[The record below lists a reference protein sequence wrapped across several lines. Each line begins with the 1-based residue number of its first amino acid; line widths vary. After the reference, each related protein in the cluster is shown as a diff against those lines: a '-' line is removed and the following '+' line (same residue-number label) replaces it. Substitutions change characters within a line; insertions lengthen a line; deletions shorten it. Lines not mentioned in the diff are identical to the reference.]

1 MMMLSDPELE
11 DEEFWEAKEFLFTS
25 RHSLKELNVLRAEND
40 EVILGRVTDV

>member
-11 DEEFWEAKEFLFTS
+11 DEEFWEAKEFLFTFH
-25 RHSLKELNVLRAEND
+25 HSLKELNVLRAECN